1 MLYVVW
7 ASDAPGRGDERL
19 RVREAHRARLRA
31 PAPHAV
37 KVLQAGATLDPD
49 ADAGSATMNGTLLV
63 VEAADIA
70 AVRAF
75 VDGDPYVAAG
85 VYASVEIR
93 PWRCGLGPLSQ
104 GQPIAEG
111 SNP

>member
-1 MLYVVW
+1 MLYAVW
-7 ASDAPGRGDERL
+7 ASDAPGRGGERL

-31 PAPHAV
+31 PGPHPV
-37 KVLQAGATLDPD
+37 QVLQAGATLD
-49 ADAGSATMNGTLLV
+49 GSTGAMNGTLLV
-63 VEAADIA
+63 VEAENIA

-93 PWRCGLGPLSQ
+93 PWRCGLGPPSEFADRREDR
-104 GQPIAEG
+104 QP
-111 SNP
+111 

>member
-1 MLYVVW
+1 MLYAVW
-7 ASDAPGRGDERL
+7 ASDAPGTEQARL

-37 KVLQAGATLDPD
+37 QVLQAGATLDP
-49 ADAGSATMNGTLLV
+49 ATGAMNGTLLV

-75 VDGDPYVAAG
+75 VEGDPYVSAG
-85 VYASVEIR
+85 VYARFEIR
-93 PWRCGLGPLSQ
+93 RWRCGLGPLATTEPARQ
-104 GQPIAEG
+104 EG
-111 SNP
+111 TP

>member
-1 MLYVVW
+1 MLYAVW
-7 ASDAPGRGDERL
+7 ASDAPGTDAERA

-37 KVLQAGATLDPD
+37 QVLQAGATLDAD
-49 ADAGSATMNGTLLV
+49 ADRMNGTLLV
-63 VEAADIA
+63 VQAEDIA

-75 VDGDPYVAAG
+75 VEGDPYVVAG

-93 PWRCGLGPLSQ
+93 PWRCGLGPLSD
-104 GQPIAEG
+104 IAG
-111 SNP
+111 SAETRKP

>member
-1 MLYVVW
+1 MLYAVW
-7 ASDAPGRGDERL
+7 ASDAPSRGDERA

-37 KVLQAGATLDPD
+37 QVLQAGATLD
-49 ADAGSATMNGTLLV
+49 AEAGTMNGTLLV
-63 VEAADIA
+63 VQAEDIA

-75 VDGDPYVAAG
+75 VEGDPYVAAG

-93 PWRCGLGPLSQ
+93 PWRCGLGPLSDFASISEARR
-104 GQPIAEG
+104 P
-111 SNP
+111 

>member
-1 MLYVVW
+1 MLYAVW
-7 ASDAPGRGDERL
+7 ASDVPGTGDERL

-37 KVLQAGATLDPD
+37 QVLQAGVTLDED
-49 ADAGSATMNGTLLV
+49 TQAMNGTLLIIQA
-63 VEAADIA
+63 ESIA

-85 VYASVEIR
+85 VYASIEIR
-93 PWRCGLGPLSQ
+93 PWRCGLGPLSD
-104 GQPIAEG
+104 IV
-111 SNP
+111 ST

>member
-1 MLYVVW
+1 MLYAVW
-7 ASDAPGRGDERL
+7 ASDAPGTDAERA

-37 KVLQAGATLDPD
+37 QVLQAGATLDAD
-49 ADAGSATMNGTLLV
+49 ADRMNGTLLV
-63 VEAADIA
+63 VQAEDIA

-75 VDGDPYVAAG
+75 VEGDPYVAAG

-93 PWRCGLGPLSQ
+93 PWRCGLGPLSD
-104 GQPIAEG
+104 IAG
-111 SNP
+111 SAETRKP

>member
-1 MLYVVW
+1 MLYAVW
-7 ASDAPGRGDERL
+7 ASDAPGSGDERL

-37 KVLQAGATLDPD
+37 QVLQAGPTLD
-49 ADAGSATMNGTLLV
+49 AEAGAMNGTMLV
-63 VEAADIA
+63 VQAEDIA

-75 VDGDPYVAAG
+75 VEGDPYVTAG

-93 PWRCGLGPLSQ
+93 PWRCGLGPLSNLAAISQ
-104 GQPIAEG
+104 DRQP
-111 SNP
+111 